1 MADIKTILIAH
12 NYTKDSFASMSYYL
26 AHHLADLGN
35 RVVFISHKPFF
46 DESKIINKGKGEIII
61 CSWPSEKRP
70 TSIKDA
76 LWFSKLYFK
85 YKPDVV
91 IGHFVGANITIGISK
106 LISINKVKTFSY
118 YHTLVQQIILDQKR
132 TSLKRTFLFLRKK
145 IFYKLFCDVI
155 VCPSEL
161 AKKDLEN
168 NYYSKKGLV
177 ILNPMKDRF
186 QKSNN
191 QDKNKIVISYLG
203 RLDPSKGIVELI
215 EAFKIYRKGNK
226 FSNIVLNIAGT
237 GSQEQAIKKMIDNES
252 TITFF
257 GGLSYDDVDDY
268 LSEAH
273 FTIIPSKMDA
283 LNMVGIE
290 SMMNKT
296 PLLVSNTTGLAHS
309 LEEGRE
315 CFKFDSN
322 TKSMVL
328 LFEKVERNF
337 EQQPQMAINARNTYL
352 TKFSMEKYC
361 INFSNQIFQ

>member
-1 MADIKTILIAH
+1 MGYIKTILIAH
-12 NYTKDSFASMSYYL
+12 NYTEDSFASMSYHL
-26 AHHLADLGN
+26 AHHLADIGN
-35 RVVFISHKPFF
+35 RVIFISHKPFF
-46 DESKIINKGKGEIII
+46 DEIKIIKKGKGEVIIY
-61 CSWPSEKRP
+61 SWPSEKRP

-76 LWFSKLYFK
+76 FWFSKLYFK
-85 YKPDVV
+85 YKPNVV

-106 LISINKVKTFSY
+106 LLSINKVKTYSY

-132 TSLKRTFLFLRKK
+132 TSLKRKLLFFRKK

-186 QKSNN
+186 EERSNP
-191 QDKNKIVISYLG
+191 DKNKIIISYLG
-203 RLDPSKGIVELI
+203 RLDPSKGIIQLI
-215 EAFKIYRKGNK
+215 EAFKIYRKRNE
-226 FSNIVLNIAGT
+226 FSNIVLNIAGS
-237 GSQEQAIKKMIDNES
+237 GCQELAIKKMIDNIS
-252 TITFF
+252 GITFF
-257 GGLSYDDVDDY
+257 GGLPYDEVDDY
-268 LSEAH
+268 LSKTH

-283 LNMVGIE
+283 LNMVGVE

-296 PLLVSNTTGLAHS
+296 PLLISNTAGLTHY
-309 LEEGRE
+309 LEDDRE
-315 CFKFDSN
+315 CFKFDSD

-328 LFEKVERNF
+328 LFDKVENSF
-337 EQQPQMAINARNTYL
+337 EKQPQMALNARKTYL

-361 INFSNQIFQ
+361 TNFSNKILQ